1 MTAIPATD
9 QPLDG
14 AAEIE
19 VLDEAS
25 QIVFIF
31 REQAGR
37 SAEQL
42 LQDWSGSGDP
52 TWAAQRPAT
61 ARDLAEADAALAGIA
76 AT

>member
-1 MTAIPATD
+1 MTAIPITE

-19 VLDEAS
+19 VLDEVS
-25 QIVFIF
+25 QIVFVF
-31 REQAGR
+31 REQAGS

-42 LQDWSGSGDP
+42 VLDWSGSGDP

-61 ARDLAEADAALAGIA
+61 AQDLAEADAALAGIA